1 MMTAMYL
8 NLLDIGT
15 VTKPVMQFYRIYE
28 VLCSVD
34 KWIFIWMSSMVLWVL
49 DEFSVWL
56 QIAHLLDVVAL

>member
-34 KWIFIWMSSMVLWVL
+34 KWIFI
-49 DEFSVWL
+49 
-56 QIAHLLDVVAL
+56 

>member
-1 MMTAMYL
+1 MQTVKSCRLLFMMTAMYL

-34 KWIFIWMSSMVLWVL
+34 KWIFI
-49 DEFSVWL
+49 
-56 QIAHLLDVVAL
+56 